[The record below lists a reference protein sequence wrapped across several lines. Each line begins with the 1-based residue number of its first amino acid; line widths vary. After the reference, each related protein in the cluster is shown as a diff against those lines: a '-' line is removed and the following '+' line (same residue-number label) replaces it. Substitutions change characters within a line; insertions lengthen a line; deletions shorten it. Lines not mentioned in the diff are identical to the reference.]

1 MSAHPT
7 DALDAIAQQMVVA
20 LERYAEDTGQM
31 IAGWPDLER
40 YRSVSDQIEQ
50 IRMYASALPEARV
63 QWVELLIA
71 HSELV
76 HRLWRVQYGQLGME
90 MSDTLD
96 ARLHHTDALAA
107 LRNRCLRVVALS
119 HRNGSAH

>member
-7 DALDAIAQQMVVA
+7 DALDAIALQLVGA
-20 LERYAEDTGQM
+20 LERYATDTGQM
-31 IAGWPDLER
+31 VANWPDLER
-40 YRSVSDQIEQ
+40 YRSVSEQIEQ

-76 HRLWRVQYGQLGME
+76 HLLWRVQYETGLTMVE
-90 MSDTLD
+90 TIDV
-96 ARLHHTDALAA
+96 RVHHADALAA
-107 LRNRCLRVVALS
+107 LRNRCLRVVADPRR
-119 HRNGSAH
+119 HARH

>member
-7 DALDAIAQQMVVA
+7 DALDAIALQLVAA
-20 LERYAEDTGQM
+20 LERYAADTAQM
-31 IAGWPDLER
+31 VARWPDLER
-40 YRSVSDQIEQ
+40 YRGVSEQIEQ

-76 HRLWRVQYGQLGME
+76 HLLWRVQCETGLAMV
-90 MSDTLD
+90 DTISV
-96 ARLHHTDALAA
+96 REHHADALAA
-107 LRNRCLRVVALS
+107 LRNRCLRVVADPRR
-119 HRNGSAH
+119 HVRH